1 MTVVI
6 NLSKNQGVNLSKAC
20 EQSGVKALTNINV
33 GIGWKQSTA
42 NDDVDL
48 DAWVACVDNGV
59 MAPTADSLVYF
70 SHKSNYSGKIK
81 HLGDNLH
88 GGDGEAD
95 NETISIKL
103 AELPKKCSH
112 LIVGITIYGAGFRK
126 QTFSTV
132 DKAFARIYDTAT
144 GVDIIRYSDSFT
156 NELGAFSTIL
166 LGAFV
171 KSRETGEWKFI
182 ALSKGL
188 EINRI
193 SGEIA
198 SKINELIPKLNTATN
213 SDNTGSNK
221 FINSAVK
228 TNNTA
233 ERKNIMAVS
242 LSKGGKVSLAKV
254 AQDAG
259 IAKLSKLSIGLG
271 WDTNRYD
278 GGAQFDLDASAF
290 CCGDNGKVTSES
302 DFVFYNNKVM
312 PGIEHMGDNRTGEGE
327 GDDEVINIDLDAVPA
342 NISEINFTVTI
353 DQYDVRNQNFGMVEN
368 SYVRVVDQASG
379 AELIRYDLGEDF
391 SVETA
396 IVVAKLYRHN
406 GEWKFNAIG
415 SGFAGGLAALCANFG
430 INVG

>member
-1 MTVVI
+1 M
-6 NLSKNQGVNLSKAC
+6 SLSKAC
-20 EQSGVKALTNINV
+20 EQSGIKALTTVNV
-33 GIGWKQSTA
+33 GIGWTESKTSR
-42 NDDVDL
+42 DLDL
-48 DAWVACVDNGV
+48 DAWVACIDNGK
-59 MAPTADSLVYF
+59 MDTRADSLVYF
-70 SHKSNYSGKIK
+70 GHKTNYSGKIR

-88 GGDGEAD
+88 GGDGLSD
-95 NETISIKL
+95 NETVTIKIS
-103 AELPKKCSH
+103 ELPKKCSH
-112 LIVGITIYGAGFRK
+112 LIVGVTIYGARFRE
-126 QTFSTV
+126 QTFANIER
-132 DKAFARIYDTAT
+132 AFARIYDTAT
-144 GVDIIRYSDSFT
+144 GIDIVKYSDSIT
-156 NELGAFSTIL
+156 DKLGSFSTIL

-171 KSRETGEWKFI
+171 KDKNTGEWKFI
-182 ALSKGL
+182 ALGTGL
-188 EINRI
+188 DIDSVN
-193 SGEIA
+193 GAIA
-198 SKINELIPKLNTATN
+198 PKINMIVSNLDKETSSVNTE
-213 SDNTGSNK
+213 SNK
-221 FINSAVK
+221 FNGSAS
-228 TNNTA
+228 NNNCAT
-233 ERKNIMAVS
+233 ERKKVMAVS

-290 CCGDNGKVTSES
+290 CCGDNGKVTSDS
-302 DFVFYNNKVM
+302 DFIFYNNKVM

-368 SYVRVVDQASG
+368 SYVRVVDQVSG
-379 AELIRYDLGEDF
+379 TELIRYDLGEDF
-391 SVETA
+391 SCETA

-406 GEWKFNAIG
+406 GEWKFSAIG